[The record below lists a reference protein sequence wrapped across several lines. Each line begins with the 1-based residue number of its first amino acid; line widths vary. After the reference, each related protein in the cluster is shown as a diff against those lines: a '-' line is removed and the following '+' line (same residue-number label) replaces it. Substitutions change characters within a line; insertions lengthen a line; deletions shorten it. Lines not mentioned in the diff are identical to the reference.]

1 MKEITQEIQA
11 VIRQITASVTFLPL
25 LNEPCYF
32 DLLVYADK
40 NATVPLTW
48 EDSDPCYITSGE
60 DVRLRSFDTK
70 VTSLL
75 YLLFDM

>member
-11 VIRQITASVTFLPL
+11 VVRQITASVTFLPL
-25 LNEPCYF
+25 INEPCYF

-48 EDSDPCYITSGE
+48 EDSDPCYIASGE

-70 VTSLL
+70 VTD
-75 YLLFDM
+75 F